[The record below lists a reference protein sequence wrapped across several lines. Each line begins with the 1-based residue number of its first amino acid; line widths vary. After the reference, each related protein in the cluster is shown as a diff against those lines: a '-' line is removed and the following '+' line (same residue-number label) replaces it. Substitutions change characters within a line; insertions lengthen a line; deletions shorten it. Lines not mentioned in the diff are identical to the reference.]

1 MQRPK
6 QLTRPTLFFAL
17 TAIAL
22 ALICWVYVR
31 QGLSDA
37 DADTADLI
45 VNELRIPRMICAMG
59 VGALLSIAGAI
70 MQGLFRNPLV
80 EPYTMGISGGAV
92 VGVAVVFTC
101 GAVATFG
108 GMTVTLGAAI
118 GGLLSMVI
126 VLLVRRAVGYDT
138 SVMLI
143 CGIMVSFI
151 ASAATTLMLSLATH
165 EDMSQILSWT
175 IGSFSSADP
184 QMAWLAMLSG
194 AIATIASPLAGN
206 LLNVMSLG
214 DSEARSLGV
223 DTRRASGWLFS
234 IATILSAIAV
244 ATAGIVAF
252 VGMAVPHL
260 VRTLIGQDNRL
271 VLPASGLM
279 GALLLLACDFVAKV
293 VIYPRELPAGAICA
307 ILGGLMFVYMALKSG
322 QKGSIQF

>member
-1 MQRPK
+1 MQRIK
-6 QLTRPTLFFAL
+6 QITRPVIFFAL
-17 TAIAL
+17 TSL
-22 ALICWVYVR
+22 ALIFTCWGYVS

-37 DADTADLI
+37 DPDTASLI
-45 VNELRIPRMICAMG
+45 VSELRIPRMICAMG

-101 GAVATFG
+101 GAVAAFG
-108 GMTVTLGAAI
+108 GMAVTFGAAI

-151 ASAATTLMLSLATH
+151 ASAATTLMLSLATRD
-165 EDMSQILSWT
+165 DMSQILSWT
-175 IGSFSSADP
+175 IGSFSSADTT
-184 QMAWLAMLSG
+184 MAWLAILAG
-194 AIATIASPLAGN
+194 ALVTIASPLAGN
-206 LLNVMSLG
+206 ILNVMSLG
-214 DSEARSLGV
+214 DSEAHSLGV
-223 DTRRASGWLFS
+223 DAHRAAGWLFS

-244 ATAGIVAF
+244 SAAGIVAF

-260 VRTLIGQDNRL
+260 VRTLIGHDNRL

-279 GALLLLACDFVAKV
+279 GAWLLLTCDFVAKI

-322 QKGSIQF
+322 KKGAVQF

>member
-1 MQRPK
+1 MQRLK
-6 QLTRPTLFFAL
+6 QITRPTIFFAL

-22 ALICWVYVR
+22 TLTCWAYIR
-31 QGLSDA
+31 QGLSSA
-37 DADTADLI
+37 DPDTATLI

-101 GAVATFG
+101 GAVSALG
-108 GMTVTLGAAI
+108 GMAVTLGAAV

-175 IGSFSSADP
+175 ICSFSSADP
-184 QMAWLAMLSG
+184 PMAWLAISSG

-206 LLNVMSLG
+206 L
-214 DSEARSLGV
+214 RSLGV
-223 DTRRASGWLFS
+223 DTRQAAGWLFS
-234 IATILSAIAV
+234 FATILSAIAV

-322 QKGSIQF
+322 KKSSIQF